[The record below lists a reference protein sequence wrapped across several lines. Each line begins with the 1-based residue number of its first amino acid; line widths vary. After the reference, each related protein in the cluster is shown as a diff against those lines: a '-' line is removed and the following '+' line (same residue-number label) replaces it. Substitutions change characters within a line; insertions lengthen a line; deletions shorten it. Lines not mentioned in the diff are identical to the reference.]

1 MITFKRE
8 ENGELVCFQ
17 LDDSI
22 AADRLLGEFKLFMLA
37 IGYDPESVIEA
48 IAELAYIDNN

>member
-37 IGYDPESVIEA
+37 IGYDPESVIEV